1 MTLKRTWFVCLV
13 IDKKVKFFLFLPL
26 LFLAAHIF
34 GQQKDDAHSL
44 LSVLKVLET
53 RYGIAF
59 SYADKNV
66 ADHFVDLPADDLSL
80 TQCLN
85 YLREV
90 TDLEFEQL
98 DDRFVAIRKPEAIP
112 RVLCGYL
119 KDIGTNEPVISAMV
133 RHRSASAVTNL
144 EGYFELALEEPASTL
159 RVRHLGYQ
167 PLEIDLVE
175 EKITDCL
182 TINLTPK
189 TVELEEVLISNY
201 LVGGVSKTVS
211 GGFEVKTRE
220 LQVLPGMSEPDV
232 LYTMQA
238 LPGIQS
244 ANESVSDIN
253 IRGGSNDQSLIL
265 WDGIKMY
272 QSSHFYGLITA
283 FNPYFVD
290 KVILTKNGTSAR
302 LGEGVSGTI
311 EIKPDDDIAKEWSG
325 GGGINLL
332 SVDGYLTAPLSSRA
346 SISVA
351 GRRSIADIARTPTY
365 NNYFDRAFRNT
376 DVASASAGD
385 SLLNSNEDFYFY
397 DLTIKGNYQ
406 ISDDDKLSLSF
417 LQIFNDLIYT
427 ENAEVNGVSEPK
439 TSSLT
444 QQSMASGIQYEKHW
458 SPSVKST
465 LSLPVSWYRLR
476 GVNNDIPNS
485 QRLEQENEVLD
496 IGFKIDT
503 RLLIN
508 ATTDVTGGVQ
518 LTEVGIGNLEVLSN
532 PAFRRYIK
540 EVNRNQ
546 VLFVDVNHSTP
557 SNNTNISGGLRANYY
572 STLDQFTLEPRLA
585 IHQKLAEN
593 VALEVLAEQKSQFTT
608 QVIDLQNDFLG
619 VEKRRWV
626 LSNGESIPLVRS
638 KQASVGLL
646 YSPDRWLI
654 SAEPYVKLV
663 KGIITSSQGFQN
675 QFQYL
680 RSSGSYQVF
689 GVDLLV
695 KRDFKKLS
703 AWTSYAL
710 AKNRYNFPQLAV
722 SAFPNNLDI
731 LHNLTVGTSYTND
744 RFQAST
750 SVSWHSGR
758 PYTHVNSSNPIV
770 SGSISYDMPNA
781 ARVSPY
787 FRIDLSGRYKFAL
800 GARARGQ
807 AGFSIWNLTGYEN
820 VLGTYYRIDD
830 GNLKTINQA
839 GLKLTPNMMFRVF
852 F

>member
-1 MTLKRTWFVCLV
+1 MKRTWFVCLV
-13 IDKKVKFFLFLPL
+13 INRKVKFFLLLPL

-34 GQQKDDAHSL
+34 GQQKEDAQPL
-44 LSVLKVLET
+44 LSVLKILEA
-53 RYGIAF
+53 RYEIAF

-66 ADHFVDLPADDLSL
+66 AHLYVDLPDDALSL
-80 TQCLN
+80 AQCLS
-85 YLREV
+85 YLRQA

-98 DDRFVAIRKPEAIP
+98 DDRFVAIRKLETTA
-112 RVLCGYL
+112 RVICGYL
-119 KDIGTNEPVISAMV
+119 KDVGTSEPVT
-133 RHRSASAVTNL
+133 SAVVSHLSTSVVTNV
-144 EGYFELALEEPASTL
+144 EGYFELALEGPESVL

-167 PLEIDLVE
+167 PLEIDLAKKKV
-175 EKITDCL
+175 TDCL
-182 TINLTPK
+182 IISLAAK

-201 LVGGVSKTVS
+201 LVGGVGKTVS
-211 GGFEVKTRE
+211 GAFEVKTRE

-253 IRGGSNDQSLIL
+253 IRGGTNDQSLIL
-265 WDGIKMY
+265 WDDIKMY

-290 KVILTKNGTSAR
+290 KVILTKNGTGAR

-311 EIKPDDDIAKEWSG
+311 EIKPDDKVAKEWSG

-332 SVDGYLTAPLSSRA
+332 SADGYLTAPLSSRA

-351 GRRSIADIARTPTY
+351 GRRSMADIVRTPTY
-365 NNYFDRAFRNT
+365 DNYFDRAFRNT
-376 DVASASAGD
+376 DVARVSAGD

-397 DLTIKGNYQ
+397 DLTAKINYQ
-406 ISDDDKLSLSF
+406 ISEGDKLSLSF
-417 LQIFNDLIYT
+417 LQIFNDLTYT
-427 ENAEVNGVSEPK
+427 ENAEVNGVRESK
-439 TSSLT
+439 ASSLS
-444 QQSMASGIQYEKHW
+444 QQSMASGIRYEKEW
-458 SPSVKST
+458 SRSVKST
-465 LSLPVSWYRLR
+465 LSVPVSWYKLR
-476 GVNNDIPNS
+476 GVNNNIPNN

-496 IGFKIDT
+496 VGFKIDT

-508 ATTDVTGGVQ
+508 ETTDVTGGVQ
-518 LTEVGIGNLEVLSN
+518 LTEVGIGNLEVLNN
-532 PAFRRYIK
+532 PAFRRYVK
-540 EVNRNQ
+540 EVNRSQ
-546 VLFVDVNHSTP
+546 VLFANVNHSTP

-572 STLDQFTLEPRLA
+572 STLDQFTLEPRLS

-593 VALEVLAEQKSQFTT
+593 VALELLAEQKSQFTT

-626 LSNGESIPLVRS
+626 LSNGVGIPLIRS

-646 YSPDRWLI
+646 YSPDKWLI
-654 SAEPYVKLV
+654 SAEPYLKLV

-680 RSSGSYQVF
+680 RSNGSYQVF
-689 GVDLLV
+689 GVDVLV
-695 KRDFKKLS
+695 KRDFKELS
-703 AWTSYAL
+703 AWTSYAV
-710 AKNRYNFPQLAV
+710 AKNRYDFPQLSV

-731 LHNLTVGTSYTND
+731 LHNLTIGAGYTRD
-744 RFQAST
+744 SFQAST
-750 SVSWHSGR
+750 SLSWHTGR
-758 PYTHVNSSNPIV
+758 PYTAVNASNPIV
-770 SGSISYDMPNA
+770 NGTISYDLPNA

-787 FRIDLSGRYKFAL
+787 FRIDLSARYNFNL
-800 GARARGQ
+800 RAGMRGQ
-807 AGFSIWNLTGYEN
+807 AGFSIWNLSAYEN
-820 VLGTYYRIDD
+820 VLGTYYRIAA
-830 GNLKTINQA
+830 GNLETISQA